1 MKNII
6 LNILRAEFEKEFI
19 KETGS
24 KDQVSKDRHLY
35 TLLLLS
41 KIIKRIE
48 SIWYT
53 LYQLVYLYFYFLVRF
68 FMLCLSIDTK
78 R

>member
-1 MKNII
+1 
-6 LNILRAEFEKEFI
+6 
-19 KETGS
+19 
-24 KDQVSKDRHLY
+24 VSKDRHLY

>member
-1 MKNII
+1 MEVKMKNII

-19 KETGS
+19 KETGA

-41 KIIKRIE
+41 KIIKRIDA
-48 SIWYT
+48 I
-53 LYQLVYLYFYFLVRF
+53 
-68 FMLCLSIDTK
+68 
-78 R
+78 

>member
-6 LNILRAEFEKEFI
+6 LNILRAEFEKQFI
-19 KETGS
+19 LETGS
-24 KDQVSKDRHLY
+24 KDEASKSRHLY

-48 SIWYT
+48 SI
-53 LYQLVYLYFYFLVRF
+53 
-68 FMLCLSIDTK
+68 
-78 R
+78 

>member
-1 MKNII
+1 MEVKMKNII

-48 SIWYT
+48 SI
-53 LYQLVYLYFYFLVRF
+53 
-68 FMLCLSIDTK
+68 
-78 R
+78 